1 MSEDK
6 TEAED
11 NAQQLD
17 FESALKEL
25 ESLVESLESGDL
37 TLADSLEQFK
47 RGIGLSKRCHNL
59 LDEARQSVEVL
70 SSPDNEDSAEE
81 FGGTQ

>member
-6 TEAED
+6 SDAED

-25 ESLVESLESGDL
+25 ESLVEALESGDL

-47 RGIGLSKRCHNL
+47 RGIGLSKRCHSL
-59 LDEARQSVEVL
+59 LDEARQSVEML